1 MAAYISWGLLP
12 FYWQWLDEASA
23 TEILAHRGVWSLI
36 FCIISLIVIKKLNV
50 FSKVIG
56 NFRTVSI
63 LAIAAGF
70 LTINWGVY
78 IWSVTVNR
86 VVEASLGYYV
96 SPLMTVFFGVL
107 ILKEKLST
115 LQKAA
120 VIIAGI
126 GVLTLTLGYGHFP
139 WVGLALAGSWGGY
152 SLIKKKLELG
162 ALESLSIETLIAFLP
177 NLIYIWFLAQSNT
190 GVFGSN
196 WLTTLLLAGAGVAT
210 IVPLLFFNGATN
222 RLPLSTVGLLQYITP
237 TIMFFIGVGVNKEAM
252 SPVKFAGFLSIW
264 LALFLLGRDLLKS
277 STTFD
282 NGKAKT

>member
-1 MAAYISWGLLP
+1 LP

-36 FCIISLIVIKKLNV
+36 FCIISLIVIKRLNV
-50 FSKVIG
+50 FTKVIG

-107 ILKEKLST
+107 ILKEKLT
-115 LQKAA
+115 KLQKAA

-196 WLTTLLLAGAGVAT
+196 WLTTTLLAGAGVAT

-252 SPVKFAGFLSIW
+252 NPVKFAGFLAIW

-277 STTFD
+277 STAFD
-282 NGKAKT
+282 DGKTKT

>member
-1 MAAYISWGLLP
+1 
-12 FYWQWLDEASA
+12 
-23 TEILAHRGVWSLI
+23 
-36 FCIISLIVIKKLNV
+36 
-50 FSKVIG
+50 
-56 NFRTVSI
+56 
-63 LAIAAGF
+63 
-70 LTINWGVY
+70 
-78 IWSVTVNR
+78 
-86 VVEASLGYYV
+86 
-96 SPLMTVFFGVL
+96 MTVFFGVL
-107 ILKEKLST
+107 ILKEKLSK

-120 VIIAGI
+120 VIIAAI

-196 WLTTLLLAGAGVAT
+196 WLTTALLAGAGVAT

-252 SPVKFAGFLSIW
+252 NPVKFAGFLAIW
-264 LALFLLGRDLLKS
+264 VALFLLGRDLLKS
-277 STTFD
+277 STAFD
-282 NGKAKT
+282 DGKTKT

>member
-1 MAAYISWGLLP
+1 
-12 FYWQWLDEASA
+12 
-23 TEILAHRGVWSLI
+23 
-36 FCIISLIVIKKLNV
+36 
-50 FSKVIG
+50 
-56 NFRTVSI
+56 
-63 LAIAAGF
+63 
-70 LTINWGVY
+70 
-78 IWSVTVNR
+78 
-86 VVEASLGYYV
+86 
-96 SPLMTVFFGVL
+96 MTVFFGVL
-107 ILKEKLST
+107 ILKEKLSK

-120 VIIAGI
+120 VIIAAI
-126 GVLTLTLGYGHFP
+126 GVLILTLGYGHFP

-196 WLTTLLLAGAGVAT
+196 WLTTALLAGAGVAT

-252 SPVKFAGFLSIW
+252 NPVKFAGFLAIW
-264 LALFLLGRDLLKS
+264 VALFLLGRDLLKS
-277 STTFD
+277 STAFD
-282 NGKAKT
+282 DGKTKT